1 MANKE
6 ARTRKGRSNY
16 KPIVPAVDQA
26 ARVLLSLGNA
36 NRHKATLKEICEEV
50 GIYKS
55 KAYTLLNTLM
65 RFGLVEKDPS
75 SKSYSLG
82 LGLLSLSRHI
92 LDHMDLR
99 MTVNPYLERLAIE
112 TRSTA
117 LFGLISAEQL
127 FVVAKHEGNQ
137 GIGLTIRLGHRFHM
151 TSGAHGKAI
160 VAFMPEGEREKILSR
175 KKLYFYGDPTKLDS
189 KVLKQELS
197 KCRRTG
203 FSQDVGGLQS
213 GINALSAPVFG
224 PSRGIIGC
232 LILTGVFPEQ
242 SAEIY
247 GPKVASTARQISLAM
262 GAKMEDQPWSNLK
275 KGDKTDD

>member
-16 KPIVPAVDQA
+16 KPTVPAVDQA
-26 ARVLLSLGNA
+26 ARVLLCLGNA
-36 NRHKATLKEICEEV
+36 NRHKATLKEVCEEV

-65 RFGLVEKDPS
+65 RFGFVEKDPS

-82 LGLLSLSRHI
+82 PGLLSLSRHV
-92 LDHMDLR
+92 LDHMDVR
-99 MTVNPYLERLAIE
+99 MTVTPYLERLAVE

-117 LFGLISAEQL
+117 LFGLLSAEQL

-137 GIGLTIRLGHRFHM
+137 DIGLTIRLGHRFHV

-160 VAFMPEGEREKILSR
+160 VAFMPEGEREKILSK
-175 KKLYFYGDPTKLDS
+175 KKLYFYGDPAKLDRE
-189 KVLKQELS
+189 VLKEELS

-213 GINALSAPVFG
+213 GVNALSAPVFG
-224 PSRGIIGC
+224 PSRQIIGC

-247 GPKVASTARQISLAM
+247 GPKVARTARQISLAM
-262 GAKMEDQPWSNLK
+262 GAKMDEQPWSDLK
-275 KGDKTDD
+275 KEDKTDD